1 LRPKLDLFLLRAS
14 LTASAE
20 TTYFSGSLH
29 LFTTR
34 LIEAI
39 DHVLAN
45 EAAYG
50 PDTVR
55 AFASHIRSA
64 ERYLSGS
71 TTKESPYELE
81 YCLRHALRTRINR
94 DFLITTALT
103 EDQNFHFLPSDPWQF
118 ILKTI
123 SGYDAKGFD
132 ALLVQL
138 GVPKIYCHKPIFCIP
153 LYHELGH
160 FVDVYYGV
168 TRLSLLTHSI
178 LHPTLQSHRLE
189 HFADLFAACYV
200 GTSSINTLQTIAPN
214 APTSNSHPSTA
225 DRVALVE
232 KLLTGQND
240 PLIQMFGD
248 LMARLWAGSLAP
260 VFTAPTLKQS
270 FDDVRTYRIADMSEL
285 HGIFES
291 AWNMALPRRSIC
303 RSWECHEN

>member
-1 LRPKLDLFLLRAS
+1 MFQNVPDLSSLTPEKAGENLSTLGASVELRAS

-71 TTKESPYELE
+71 TTKESPSELE

-200 GTSSINTLQTIAPN
+200 KN
-214 APTSNSHPSTA
+214 
-225 DRVALVE
+225 V
-232 KLLTGQND
+232 
-240 PLIQMFGD
+240 
-248 LMARLWAGSLAP
+248 
-260 VFTAPTLKQS
+260 
-270 FDDVRTYRIADMSEL
+270 
-285 HGIFES
+285 
-291 AWNMALPRRSIC
+291 
-303 RSWECHEN
+303 